1 MYFLDADYE
10 VFTQANSSV
19 KSTALDK
26 KRKAVQSKLLK
37 VHEAVYPRLQLLGI
51 DCHSA
56 KQHITSDITPNRFN
70 GTFNSWIFVRYG
82 RTPEEMEQFKAIG
95 IGFPELADI
104 QYGLFEG
111 RDFCIQLFLGSQK
124 GYDRQRLPMT
134 MRRNRAAIEAAVGE
148 LRGYGMQ
155 WEITGLEPFSIDDA
169 EPSAFCDWLLA
180 NNNCEGE
187 SFLTLHY
194 DREDPLISEQKLA
207 SEVFGKVRR
216 LVPLYNLLTQRK
228 K

>member
-1 MYFLDADYE
+1 M
-10 VFTQANSSV
+10 
-19 KSTALDK
+19 KPMK
-26 KRKAVQSKLLK
+26 
-37 VHEAVYPRLQLLGI
+37 
-51 DCHSA
+51 
-56 KQHITSDITPNRFN
+56 
-70 GTFNSWIFVRYG
+70 
-82 RTPEEMEQFKAIG
+82 
-95 IGFPELADI
+95 
-104 QYGLFEG
+104 
-111 RDFCIQLFLGSQK
+111 LFL
-124 GYDRQRLPMT
+124 RMCH
-134 MRRNRAAIEAAVGE
+134 RRK
-148 LRGYGMQ
+148 YC
-155 WEITGLEPFSIDDA
+155 DA

>member
-10 VFTQANSSV
+10 IFTQANSNV
-19 KSTALDK
+19 KTAALDK

-37 VHEAVYPRLQLLGI
+37 IHEAVYPRLQLLGI
-51 DCHSA
+51 ACHSD
-56 KQHITSDITPNRFN
+56 KRYITSDIKPNRFN
-70 GTFNSWIFVRYG
+70 GTFNSWLFVRYG
-82 RTPEEMEQFKAIG
+82 RTKEEMENFKAIG
-95 IGFPELADI
+95 IGFTELACI

-111 RDFCIQLFLGSQK
+111 KDFCIELFLGAK
-124 GYDRQRLPMT
+124 NGYDRQLLPKA
-134 MRRNRAAIEAAVGE
+134 MRRNRAAIEAE
-148 LRGYGMQ
+148 IEKLRGFGMK
-155 WEITGLEPFSIDDA
+155 WEITGCEPFLLDEA